1 MTSLIIKSKIWNKC
15 TSSINYKE
23 KSCIKQKITL
33 EKTGIIYRKED
44 KIFYK
49 QVDNLNDK
57 SNSIM
62 HINYKNE
69 TKNTELISIEKTEYD
84 PNFYIHC
91 GNWSKDLNQLID
103 QNAVY
108 FLYKGLTIENFLKE
122 KQKYYVLNMGDI
134 IKLGK
139 IYLKILHIELN
150 ESNKNEE
157 KIDNFNDKK
166 DAFHKKIVSESDS
179 RNDVNDRKNNN
190 ENSFKNNIKKDEE
203 ERSEVNKRNYTSLNQ
218 IENSE
223 NIEIFNKNRKEK
235 NKNMRYFK
243 LSSSLNRNLS
253 DMNLDKKE
261 IGKIGIRRSKSFK
274 LNILKNLSISQA
286 PFDKKNNHYIRK
298 DPKNNKILNKIFSTK
313 NISKL
318 EQEQEP
324 KPEQSYIDKE
334 NQKKGKICRICL
346 SGEEDSEKN
355 PLICPCICKGS
366 MKYIHY
372 YCLKN
377 WLNLKIESELG
388 FGSDTETQQPTITYS
403 TNDISCELCK
413 TQLPDYI
420 KHKENI
426 YNVSFY
432 KPKYNKFIVLESIR
446 DDDRRVKFIHIIPLN
461 KKQIVKIGRL
471 NNCDLSLPDFSISK
485 LHCCIYI
492 EKEQLFL
499 ENNSKYGTKVLVQ
512 TPKLIMSPE
521 YPLSIEVQ
529 ETYLKISIQKPFSL
543 FGCCNIHT
551 TSVSKMLV
559 YQKQNKEGFDLF
571 SSMVFKDDND
581 ENDDDIENVN
591 NNEENICN
599 KNNIKNNID
608 NTKDDNNKDI
618 NNNCKDN
625 INNIVNKYKEKED
638 EKKIN
643 INIIDNSNIEI
654 KKSNNLKD
662 KGYCNREEGKE
673 ELIYDENNNKN
684 EGEKTELID
693 NITNNN
699 DDKLF
704 RNKEKELIDDD
715 HEFKFNED
723 KNSLN
728 ILQNVK
734 MDLIDKDI
742 NKNNLNTENNQT
754 NKIKNENKT
763 SIDSDIKEN
772 IKRIKENKDDINRNK
787 DKKSNTNSVEFNKKK
802 EVIKKEENNKENN
815 YNKINNIETEEK
827 PKEKNEKAKIQYE
840 IDKIEKEK
848 KRKNSSSQ
856 NNENENYFKLG
867 TKNNNIKRKTPKQII
882 DLNAINELS
891 YKNSPLDNYQSIFG
905 LMPNSQN
912 DNEHLLAPKN
922 TKNNNFKKFDFNI
935 NK

>member
-1 MTSLIIKSKIWNKC
+1 M
-15 TSSINYKE
+15 
-23 KSCIKQKITL
+23 
-33 EKTGIIYRKED
+33 
-44 KIFYK
+44 
-49 QVDNLNDK
+49 
-57 SNSIM
+57 
-62 HINYKNE
+62 
-69 TKNTELISIEKTEYD
+69 
-84 PNFYIHC
+84 
-91 GNWSKDLNQLID
+91 
-103 QNAVY
+103 
-108 FLYKGLTIENFLKE
+108 
-122 KQKYYVLNMGDI
+122 
-134 IKLGK
+134 
-139 IYLKILHIELN
+139 
-150 ESNKNEE
+150 
-157 KIDNFNDKK
+157 
-166 DAFHKKIVSESDS
+166 
-179 RNDVNDRKNNN
+179 
-190 ENSFKNNIKKDEE
+190 
-203 ERSEVNKRNYTSLNQ
+203 
-218 IENSE
+218 
-223 NIEIFNKNRKEK
+223 
-235 NKNMRYFK
+235 
-243 LSSSLNRNLS
+243 
-253 DMNLDKKE
+253 
-261 IGKIGIRRSKSFK
+261 
-274 LNILKNLSISQA
+274 
-286 PFDKKNNHYIRK
+286 
-298 DPKNNKILNKIFSTK
+298 
-313 NISKL
+313 
-318 EQEQEP
+318 
-324 KPEQSYIDKE
+324 
-334 NQKKGKICRICL
+334 
-346 SGEEDSEKN
+346 
-355 PLICPCICKGS
+355 
-366 MKYIHY
+366 
-372 YCLKN
+372 
-377 WLNLKIESELG
+377 
-388 FGSDTETQQPTITYS
+388 
-403 TNDISCELCK
+403 
-413 TQLPDYI
+413 
-420 KHKENI
+420 
-426 YNVSFY
+426 
-432 KPKYNKFIVLESIR
+432 
-446 DDDRRVKFIHIIPLN
+446 
-461 KKQIVKIGRL
+461 
-471 NNCDLSLPDFSISK
+471 
-485 LHCCIYI
+485 
-492 EKEQLFL
+492 
-499 ENNSKYGTKVLVQ
+499 VQ

-543 FGCCNIHT
+543 FGCCNVHT

-559 YQKQNKEGFDLF
+559 YQKQNKKGFDLF
-571 SSMVFKDDND
+571 SSMVYKDDNE

-591 NNEENICN
+591 NNEENICH

-618 NNNCKDN
+618 NNNCKNN
-625 INNIVNKYKEKED
+625 INYIVNKYKEKED

-662 KGYCNREEGKE
+662 KGFYNREEGKE

-723 KNSLN
+723 KKSLN

-734 MDLIDKDI
+734 MDLIDKDV

-802 EVIKKEENNKENN
+802 EVIKKEENNKDNN

-827 PKEKNEKAKIQYE
+827 PKEKNEKTKIQYE

>member
-57 SNSIM
+57 SNSNM

-166 DAFHKKIVSESDS
+166 DASHKKIVSESDS

-261 IGKIGIRRSKSFK
+261 IRKIGIRRSISFK
-274 LNILKNLSISQA
+274 LNILKNLSIRQT
-286 PFDKKNNHYIRK
+286 PFDKKNNHYIPK

-318 EQEQEP
+318 EQEP

-420 KHKENI
+420 KHKGNI

-543 FGCCNIHT
+543 FGCCNVHT

-571 SSMVFKDDND
+571 SSMIFKDDND

-618 NNNCKDN
+618 NNNCKNN
-625 INNIVNKYKEKED
+625 INYIVNKYKEKEA

-662 KGYCNREEGKE
+662 KGFYNREEGKE
-673 ELIYDENNNKN
+673 ELINDENNNKN

>member
-122 KQKYYVLNMGDI
+122 KPKYYVLNMGDI

-166 DAFHKKIVSESDS
+166 DASHKKIVSESDS

-223 NIEIFNKNRKEK
+223 NIEIFNKNRKES

-274 LNILKNLSISQA
+274 INILKNLSISQT

-521 YPLSIEVQ
+521 YPLSIEVR

-543 FGCCNIHT
+543 FGCCNVHT

-599 KNNIKNNID
+599 KNKIKNNID

-618 NNNCKDN
+618 NNNCKNN
-625 INNIVNKYKEKED
+625 INYIVNKYKEKED

-662 KGYCNREEGKE
+662 KGFYNREEGKE

-723 KNSLN
+723 KKSLN

-734 MDLIDKDI
+734 MDLIDKDV

-827 PKEKNEKAKIQYE
+827 PKEKNEKTKIQYE